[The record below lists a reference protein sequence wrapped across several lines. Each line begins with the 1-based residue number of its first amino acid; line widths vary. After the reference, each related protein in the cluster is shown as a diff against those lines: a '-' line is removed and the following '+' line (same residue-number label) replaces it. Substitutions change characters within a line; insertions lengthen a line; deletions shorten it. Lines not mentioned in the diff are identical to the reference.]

1 MYRYRDFKLMNVC
14 DITGKKLGFINDLI
28 LNFQQEEI
36 SGFGLYSHRLFNNN
50 ITISSEDV
58 VCFDKCMIVKK
69 VTKIKNEYLNFKEIC
84 NCDIVNEKG
93 QIIGLAQDIL
103 IDENTFKIK
112 GIVVSKGIVN
122 DFICGKKI
130 ILIDQL
136 CFGDRNILTKIS
148 NDKISFDVTSKTNLQ
163 WLNCSDEIE

>member
-1 MYRYRDFKLMNVC
+1 LYRYRDFKLMNVC
-14 DITGKKLGFINDLI
+14 DLNGKKLGFINDLI
-28 LNFQQEEI
+28 LNFKEGKI
-36 SGFGLYSHRLFNNN
+36 SGFGLCSHNFLNNN
-50 ITISSEDV
+50 VTVSSEDI
-58 VCFDKCMIVKK
+58 VCFDKCMVVKK
-69 VTKIKNEYLNFKEIC
+69 VQNVKIKYLNFREIC

-103 IDENTFKIK
+103 IDENTFRIK

-136 CFGDRNILTKIS
+136 CFGDKYILGKMSNEKIR
-148 NDKISFDVTSKTNLQ
+148 FDVIAKTNLQ
-163 WLNCSDEIE
+163 WLNCGDENE

>member
-14 DITGKKLGFINDLI
+14 DLNGKKLGFINDLI
-28 LNFQQEEI
+28 LNFKLAKI
-36 SGFGLYSHRLFNNN
+36 SGFGLYSHKLLNNDVMVL
-50 ITISSEDV
+50 SDDV
-58 VCFDKCMIVKK
+58 VSFDKCMIVKK
-69 VTKIKNEYLNFKEIC
+69 VQRVKTNLLNFKEIC

-93 QIIGLAQDIL
+93 QIVGLAQDIL

-112 GIVVSKGIVN
+112 GIVASKGIVN

-136 CFGDRNILTKIS
+136 CFGDKNILDKMS
-148 NDKISFDVTSKTNLQ
+148 NEKISFDVTAKTNLK
-163 WLNCSDEIE
+163 WLNCSDENE